1 MITAR
6 NDFGQDIEDYDQP
19 FSDPIELLMMWLPPH
34 IDEFRPLMS
43 LATIDENGYP
53 DLRHVL
59 LSSYDQRGI
68 TFHVDADSRKV
79 KQLALCA
86 KAAATIAWPQLG
98 KQLIIQGD
106 VEQTSEQEAQ
116 AVFLQRNRYL
126 QLLAWINKK
135 PVALKTRQQR
145 QQLWQDFSA
154 QHPQG
159 TLEAPMWWTG
169 YRIKPN
175 RITFWRGQADGPS
188 QRHDYVLRNGNW
200 NVHIIPG

>member
-1 MITAR
+1 MITTR
-6 NDFGQDIEDYDQP
+6 NDFGHDIEDYDQP

-86 KAAATIAWPQLG
+86 KAAATIG
-98 KQLIIQGD
+98 KTAHHSRRCRTNL
-106 VEQTSEQEAQ
+106 
-116 AVFLQRNRYL
+116 R
-126 QLLAWINKK
+126 
-135 PVALKTRQQR
+135 
-145 QQLWQDFSA
+145 
-154 QHPQG
+154 
-159 TLEAPMWWTG
+159 TG
-169 YRIKPN
+169 STGSIFATQPLFA
-175 RITFWRGQADGPS
+175 IVGMDQ
-188 QRHDYVLRNGNW
+188 
-200 NVHIIPG
+200 